1 MKHALG
7 TLLLCAAGMIASTA
21 CASGSILA
29 GTGISPRDAY
39 TLGKSVTFQK
49 LVCADCPLQ
58 AADLDRDRAESLRA
72 SLEARDAAVKPGTP
86 YDDYI
91 LVLCPGPSASGCD
104 SEVDEQELVH
114 YYLTRRFRL

>member
-29 GTGISPRDAY
+29 GIGISPRDAY

-58 AADLDRDRAESLRA
+58 AADLDRDRA
-72 SLEARDAAVKPGTP
+72 D
-86 YDDYI
+86 
-91 LVLCPGPSASGCD
+91 
-104 SEVDEQELVH
+104 QFH
-114 YYLTRRFRL
+114 RRWRRRL

>member
-1 MKHALG
+1 MKYLLGSALLG
-7 TLLLCAAGMIASTA
+7 ASLAISSTA
-21 CASGSILA
+21 FASGSILA

-39 TLGKSVTFQK
+39 TLGKALTFQK
-49 LVCADCPLQ
+49 LVCVDCPLQ

-72 SLEARDAAVKPGTP
+72 SLEAREADVKPGT
-86 YDDYI
+86 DDDQHI
-91 LVLCPGPSASGCD
+91 LVLCPGASSSGCD